1 MAKEYDALL
10 TEILASASSAAATA
24 AATILARCLTY
35 RSKYFE
41 RKVIKCLP
49 GIGEP
54 STNAGTPQE
63 SLVKVKLRDLE
74 RGVLAPSRN
83 ISKDGRARRSER
95 VYAQMVPFR
104 RKRFFFNNVYVN

>member
-49 GIGEP
+49 YP
-54 STNAGTPQE
+54 VSASPRRMQE
-63 SLVKVKLRDLE
+63 HLK
-74 RGVLAPSRN
+74 SR
-83 ISKDGRARRSER
+83 
-95 VYAQMVPFR
+95 
-104 RKRFFFNNVYVN
+104 